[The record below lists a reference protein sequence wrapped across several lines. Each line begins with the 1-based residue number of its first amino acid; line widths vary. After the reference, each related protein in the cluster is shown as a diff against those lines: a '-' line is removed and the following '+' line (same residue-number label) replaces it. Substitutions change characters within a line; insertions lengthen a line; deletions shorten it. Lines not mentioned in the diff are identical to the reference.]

1 MRTERI
7 WHGMQKAFVLTK
19 LFQVKPDKTE
29 EFETLISAVREEQE
43 NQPGCISVRY
53 MKRFYTF
60 DDVESGEPPR
70 ELTKIVKCVKYY
82 SIEEYESIED
92 CGRATAWFFK
102 NYAKGVMKLLI
113 IPFDMNSGY
122 EI

>member
-1 MRTERI
+1 M

-70 ELTKIVKCVKYY
+70 ALTKIVKCVKYY
-82 SIEEYESIED
+82 AYWEFDTIEN
-92 CGRATAWFFK
+92 CGLGNGWLFENWFK
-102 NYAKGVMKLLI
+102 PIGKLLI
-113 IPFDMNSGY
+113 MPFDISSGY
-122 EI
+122 SL